1 MKRPCSAA
9 RAYFIAL
16 ETEAAMLQ
24 NDNFLGTEQM
34 DYEAWSASLRS
45 LCGRHNLVDV
55 DPNSFSGWLR
65 ALRVCGLTAVD
76 LCCNA
81 HRFERSH
88 LDVSLDDL
96 DNYKAV
102 FQLAGQSTIYQNN
115 QCVQLAVGDV
125 ALVDA
130 ARPMRCVS
138 DDPRVRRLSIH
149 LPRRSFVSHL
159 GFEPQ
164 GGACSRSG
172 APAGR
177 LLYEVVLDALKGSG
191 SESPPVDS
199 YMQLA
204 VYDLLGALFAPS
216 DPPPSSRHAH
226 KLFMRIRGLIKDR
239 ATDPDFGP
247 PEAASE
253 AGISLRYLQKLFT
266 QRGFTCREFIY
277 SLRLNH
283 AARLLDRRKL
293 LNTREPISAIAYS
306 SGFHDYTHFARK
318 FRRRFGYSPGAHSAA
333 EGRAG
338 NGAVRAGA
346 DDSAQQ
352 AHDPQQC
359 ADLSS
364 SALPLENE
372 LLQ

>member
-1 MKRPCSAA
+1 LRP
-9 RAYFIAL
+9 L
-16 ETEAAMLQ
+16 LQ
-24 NDNFLGTEQM
+24 NDDCPGTEPM
-34 DYEAWSASLRS
+34 DYGAWSALLRS

-55 DPNSFSGWLR
+55 DQNSFSGWLR

-81 HRFERSH
+81 HRFERTH
-88 LDVSLDDL
+88 RDVRLDDL
-96 DNYKAV
+96 DHYKAV
-102 FQLAGQSTIYQNN
+102 FQVAGHSTIYQND

-130 ARPMRCVS
+130 ARPMTWVS
-138 DDPRVRRLSIH
+138 DDARVRRLSIH
-149 LPRRSFVSHL
+149 LPRRSLVSHL

-164 GGACSRSG
+164 GGTCRHSG

-177 LLYEVVLDALKGSG
+177 LLYKVVLDALKEAG

-216 DPPPSSRHAH
+216 DPSPSSRHAH

-239 ATDPDFGP
+239 FTDPDFGP

-266 QRGFTCREFIY
+266 QRGFTCTEFIY

-293 LNTREPISAIAYS
+293 LNTRDPISAIAYS

-318 FRRRFGYSPGAHSAA
+318 FRHRFGYSPGAHSAKPY
-333 EGRAG
+333 RSPPR
-338 NGAVRAGA
+338 V
-346 DDSAQQ
+346 
-352 AHDPQQC
+352 
-359 ADLSS
+359 
-364 SALPLENE
+364 LPA
-372 LLQ
+372 

>member
-1 MKRPCSAA
+1 M
-9 RAYFIAL
+9 
-16 ETEAAMLQ
+16 EAAMRQ
-24 NDNFLGTEQM
+24 SDHFLGTERM
-34 DYEAWSASLRS
+34 DYEQWRALLRP
-45 LCGRHNLVDV
+45 LCGRHDLVGA
-55 DPNSFSGWLR
+55 DPDTFSGQLR
-65 ALRVCGLTAVD
+65 PLSVNGMTVTAAD
-76 LCCNA
+76 ICCNNA
-81 HRFERSH
+81 HRFERTQR
-88 LDVSLDDL
+88 DIRLDDL
-96 DNYKAV
+96 DHYKAV
-102 FQLAGQSTIYQNN
+102 FQVAGQSTIYQND

-125 ALVDA
+125 ALIDV
-130 ARPMRCVS
+130 ARPITWVS
-138 DDPRVRRLSIH
+138 ESGSVRHLSLH
-149 LPRRSFVSHL
+149 LPRRSLVSHL
-159 GFEPQ
+159 GFEPH
-164 GGACSRSG
+164 GGTYRRSG
-172 APAGR
+172 TPAGR
-177 LLYEVVLDALKGSG
+177 LLYEVVLDALKEAG

-216 DPPPSSRHAH
+216 DPSPSSRHAH

-239 ATDPDFGP
+239 FTDPDFGP

-266 QRGFTCREFIY
+266 QRGSTCSEFIY

-293 LNTREPISAIAYS
+293 LNTREPMSAIAYS

-346 DDSAQQ
+346 DESTQQ
-352 AHDPQQC
+352 AHDPR
-359 ADLSS
+359 
-364 SALPLENE
+364 SAPI
-372 LLQ
+372 